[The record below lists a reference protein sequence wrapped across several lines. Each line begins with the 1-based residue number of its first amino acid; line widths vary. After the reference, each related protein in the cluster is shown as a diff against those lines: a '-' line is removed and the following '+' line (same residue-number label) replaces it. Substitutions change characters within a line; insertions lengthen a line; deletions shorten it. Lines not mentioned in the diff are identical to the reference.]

1 MIQKAGF
8 DLVWFGIF
16 IVILVEIAEITPPVG
31 FNLFVLQT
39 MSGKDSTYVAR
50 RRPLLLPDGDL
61 HRLHH
66 RFPADRHLAARRGH
80 GAIPVRRYNPRRP
93 GPKKKLSM
101 RVVVV
106 GAGIIGVCTAYFLR
120 RAGFDV
126 TVLERRSGVAQEASF
141 ANAGVMA
148 PGYVGP
154 WASPGMPKKVLSYLL
169 RPEAPVVFRPSFD
182 PALWRWLRR
191 WLRECDLERYRRNR
205 ARMQRL
211 AFYSQAELKALRAVH
226 TLEYEQATG
235 YLQLFRTERELD
247 AAAPM
252 RALLGELGV
261 RHALLD
267 SVQCR
272 VLEPALYPATPLA
285 GGVHL
290 PDDETG
296 NCAYFAHQLKDIA
309 VRDGVDFRFGLE
321 VRGLDMALGRVDALQ
336 TSAGPLRAD
345 TYVFASGVDSAA
357 LLQRVGI
364 RLPLLPIKGY
374 SATAAITAFEHAPF
388 LSVMDETYKVA
399 ITRMGNR
406 MRVAG
411 TAELGT
417 RGTELRDSA
426 LRTLFKVA
434 SDWFPYAAGYRQ
446 GKFWVGARPM
456 LPDGPPVLGRTPIGN
471 LYVNVGHGSSGWVMA
486 AGSARI
492 VADVIAGREPAIDLE
507 GLTLD
512 RYLPGAAA

>member
-1 MIQKAGF
+1 
-8 DLVWFGIF
+8 
-16 IVILVEIAEITPPVG
+16 
-31 FNLFVLQT
+31 
-39 MSGKDSTYVAR
+39 
-50 RRPLLLPDGDL
+50 
-61 HRLHH
+61 
-66 RFPADRHLAARRGH
+66 
-80 GAIPVRRYNPRRP
+80 
-93 GPKKKLSM
+93 M

-106 GAGIIGVCTAYFLR
+106 GAGIIGVCTAYALR

-126 TVLERRSGVAQEASF
+126 TVLERRSGVAQEGSF

-169 RPEAPVVFRPSFD
+169 RPEAPVIFRPSLD

-211 AFYSQAELKALRAVH
+211 AFYSQAELRVLRTAHALD
-226 TLEYEQATG
+226 YEQATG
-235 YLQLFRTERELD
+235 YLQLFRTEPELEAS
-247 AAAPM
+247 AAA
-252 RALLGELGV
+252 RALLAELGV
-261 RHALLD
+261 RHSLLD
-267 SVQCR
+267 AGQCR
-272 VLEPALYPATPLA
+272 TLEPALHPATVLA

-309 VRDGVDFRFGLE
+309 IRDGVEFRFGVDVSGFE
-321 VRGLDMALGRVDALQ
+321 MALGRVDALA

-345 TYVFASGVDSAA
+345 SYVLAGGVDSAP
-357 LLQRVGI
+357 LLARVGI
-364 RLPLLPIKGY
+364 RVPLLAVKGY
-374 SATAAITAFEHAPF
+374 SATAPITAFEHAPF

-417 RGTELRDSA
+417 RGTELRESA

-434 SDWFPYAAGYRQ
+434 SDWFPYAASYRQ

-456 LPDGPPVLGRTPIGN
+456 LPDGPPVLGRTPISN
-471 LYVNVGHGSSGWVMA
+471 LFLNIGHGSSGWVMA
-486 AGSARI
+486 TGSGRI
-492 VADVIAGREPAIDLE
+492 LADVIAGREPAIDLE

-512 RYLPGAAA
+512 RYLGGAAA